1 VDAQYT
7 FHTEDPGAGWR
18 GRAEAAGG
26 GCIIDMGYHLIDMIL
41 WYFGLPD
48 RVLADL
54 SMTARPDR
62 CYDAEDTALIHF
74 GYDSGLYGSL
84 LLSRF
89 IGPTTEHIRLAGSKG
104 IIHLERGRIRRL
116 TNDGQVVESLSRE
129 QSWPS
134 AATCQIDHFCRVI
147 ADLRPNTSGPQQNL
161 AHMSFI
167 AACYESARQRTYISP
182 RELS

>member
-1 VDAQYT
+1 
-7 FHTEDPGAGWR
+7 
-18 GRAEAAGG
+18 
-26 GCIIDMGYHLIDMIL
+26 
-41 WYFGLPD
+41 
-48 RVLADL
+48 VLADL
-54 SMTARPDR
+54 SVTARPDR

-89 IGPTTEHIRLAGSKG
+89 IGPKTEHIRLAGSKG
-104 IIHLERGRIRRL
+104 IVHLERGRIRRL
-116 TNDGQVVESLSRE
+116 SNDGQVVESLSRE

-147 ADLRPNTSGPQQNL
+147 AGLRPNISGPQQNL

-167 AACYESARQRTYISP
+167 AACYESARQRIYISP
-182 RELS
+182 REL